1 MFNVDV
7 SYPTIMCPN
16 CESSVPIT
24 TSQESDNT
32 KVECNVCGKLFWI
45 DSSGIIM
52 RPFDLDLWDQLMLK
66 FSLDMLMEKRLAE
79 HA

>member
-1 MFNVDV
+1 MFNFDV

-24 TSQESDNT
+24 TNQESDNT